1 MRMAAP
7 EAPSRKPRLL
17 VGPFAQLLPMSG
29 MPLKGPLPD
38 SGLPVLERAGLL
50 LEGERIIKTGA
61 FEALV
66 PEARALGAAIT
77 ELPEP
82 SVGLPGFVD
91 SHTHSCFAGSRA
103 KDYALR
109 NSGRTYLEI
118 AAAGGGIWDSVRQ
131 TRLASPETLEQLLL
145 GRVGRFLAAGVTTL
159 EVKSGYGLS
168 VAEELKMLRVV
179 RAAKARTDADLVA
192 TCLAAHTLP
201 ADYDGSAAEYLQLL
215 VRELLPVIKKEGLA
229 SRLDAFVEQT
239 AFSPADI
246 IPYFEAGK
254 GMGFGLTVHAD
265 QFTTGGSQVAIACGA
280 LSADH
285 LEASGP
291 REIAALAKS
300 NVIATALPGATLGLG
315 CGFAPARAL
324 LDAGACLAI
333 ASDYN
338 PGSAPMGDL
347 LTQAALLGAFEKLS
361 HAEVLAGI
369 TFRAAAALGLSDR
382 GTLAAGQR
390 ADLVVFPV
398 PHYNEILYHQGQLR
412 PSMVWKNGQCIL
424 HKTPD

>member
-1 MRMAAP
+1 MAAP
-7 EAPSRKPRLL
+7 QPPSRKPRLL
-17 VGPFAQLLPMSG
+17 IGPFTQLLPMSG

-38 SGLPVLERAGLL
+38 SGLPVIEGAGLL
-50 LEGERIIKTGA
+50 LEGERIVKTGA
-61 FEALV
+61 FEALAR
-66 PEARALGAAIT
+66 EARAHGTAIV
-77 ELPEP
+77 ELPGP
-82 SVGLPGFVD
+82 SIGLPGFVD

-118 AAAGGGIWDSVRQ
+118 AAAGGGIWDSVQQ
-131 TRLASPETLEQLLL
+131 TRSASPETLEKLLL
-145 GRVGRFLAAGVTTL
+145 ERAGRFLVSGVTTL

-168 VAEELKMLRVV
+168 VSEELKMLRVV
-179 RAAKARTDADLVA
+179 RAAHAKTAADLVA

-201 ADYDGSAAEYLQLL
+201 ADFDGPAEEYLRIL
-215 VRELLPVIKKEGLA
+215 VRELLPILKKEGLA
-229 SRLDAFVEQT
+229 SRLDAFVEQS
-239 AFSPADI
+239 AFSPEDI
-246 IPYFEAGK
+246 LPYFRAGK
-254 GMGFGLTVHAD
+254 AMGFGLTVHAD

-291 REIAALAKS
+291 KEIDALSKS
-300 NVIATALPGATLGLG
+300 EVIATALPGATLGLG

-369 TFRAAAALGLSDR
+369 TFRAAAALGLGDR
-382 GTLAAGQR
+382 GTLAGGQR
-390 ADLVVFPV
+390 ADLVVFPA
-398 PHYNEILYHQGQLR
+398 PHYNEILYRQGQLR
-412 PSMVWKNGQCIL
+412 PSMVWKNGQCVL
-424 HKTPD
+424 DNPPD